1 MTDQDAGGR
10 RDDDEPTI
18 DADLLAEEVADE
30 IRFDD
35 ATHPLTEVSA
45 PVVLQRVE
53 GGAIALVALVAAIV
67 LFPAWWWV
75 PFALFLVFDLSML
88 GYLRSPRTGA
98 AVYNLVHNYTGPAIV
113 GASALIALWGIGP
126 LAWWGGLLALSWAFH
141 VGVDRA
147 LGYGLKL
154 PDAFEH
160 THLGWIG
167 RSRR

>member
-1 MTDQDAGGR
+1 MTQSDAAPGR
-10 RDDDEPTI
+10 DEDEPTI
-18 DADLLAEEVADE
+18 EVTDLADAEAEEVVA
-30 IRFDD
+30 DD
-35 ATHPLTEVSA
+35 ATHPLTDVSA
-45 PVVLQRVE
+45 PIALQRIE
-53 GGAIALVALVAAIV
+53 GGAIALVALVATIV
-67 LFPAWWWV
+67 LFPSWWWA

-113 GASALIALWGIGP
+113 GASALIALWGLAP

-141 VGVDRA
+141 VGADRA

-167 RSRR
+167 RAKR